1 MLCSALIWLLLDRS
15 GLIIVFGIN
24 LKFGINLI
32 VIIDSIIMK
41 LFRVCQMII
50 LFKEKRFP
58 TLIFIFLRVIAILN

>member
-32 VIIDSIIMK
+32 VIIDLIIMK

-58 TLIFIFLRVIAILN
+58 TLIYIFLRVIAILN